1 MDVLKDKQYKDYNYL
16 SRYESFPYYFHS
28 IDRKYIYGTTAQL
41 DQNLSYSIYK
51 VKRGD
56 SWDSIALEMYNNPT
70 FFWVLCDF
78 NKVQDPYSI
87 PEEGSQIKVPVLSE
101 ISFMED

>member
-56 SWDSIALEMYNNPT
+56 S
-70 FFWVLCDF
+70 
-78 NKVQDPYSI
+78 
-87 PEEGSQIKVPVLSE
+87 
-101 ISFMED
+101 